1 MASATHPR
9 SGAARDRLDFCRG
22 EPWKALVFIPPAVL
36 SAPPHGGFLAFFT
49 QRVGGEYA
57 AAAGEWHGPAGSVI
71 LLQVCS
77 VSLLYWY
84 NSTNTD
90 AGDAMLRCVRAIMR
104 EVCLYCCV
112 CGRHSVL
119 ALLVQMYKC

>member
-22 EPWKALVFIPPAVL
+22 EAWKALVFIPPAVL
-36 SAPPHGGFLAFFT
+36 SAPPHGGFVAFFT
-49 QRVGGEYA
+49 PGGGGEYG

-77 VSLLYWY
+77 VYLLYWY

-90 AGDAMLRCVRAIMR
+90 AGDATLRCVRALMR
-104 EVCLYCCV
+104 EV
-112 CGRHSVL
+112 
-119 ALLVQMYKC
+119 

>member
-22 EPWKALVFIPPAVL
+22 GAWKALVLIPPAVL
-36 SAPPHGGFLAFFT
+36 SAPPHGGFVAFFT
-49 QRVGGEYA
+49 PGGGGEYG

-77 VSLLYWY
+77 VYLLYWY

-90 AGDAMLRCVRAIMR
+90 AGDATLRCVRAIMR
-104 EVCLYCCV
+104 EV
-112 CGRHSVL
+112 
-119 ALLVQMYKC
+119 